1 MPEACTEDRERG
13 GRFARRSPHPPP
25 DEPITLDLI
34 EPRDADARPY
44 PTSRPPR
51 PTIRPRL
58 RPRRPPHEPIRHRLR
73 SRRRSSPH
81 HEGPSAVQR
90 LLKFLHTLGAIGFM
104 GSLAC
109 LLVLETTAPP
119 PTSLAAYAQARATM
133 AAIANWVFFPSFVL
147 TMVPGF
153 LSIAATRAFHSAG
166 WAWIKAASGIV
177 VYAGGLHVM
186 SPIGEQARLSAEA
199 LAGHLDPATLATTP
213 QAHTA
218 AMWMLMALA
227 TANVVLGIW
236 RGRLVR

>member
-1 MPEACTEDRERG
+1 M
-13 GRFARRSPHPPP
+13 
-25 DEPITLDLI
+25 
-34 EPRDADARPY
+34 
-44 PTSRPPR
+44 
-51 PTIRPRL
+51 
-58 RPRRPPHEPIRHRLR
+58 
-73 SRRRSSPH
+73 
-81 HEGPSAVQR
+81 QR

-119 PTSLAAYAQARATM
+119 PASLAAYAQARATM

-153 LSIAATRAFHSAG
+153 LSIAATRAFHTAG
-166 WAWIKAASGIV
+166 WAWIKAATGIV

-186 SPIGEQARLSAEA
+186 SPIGEQARLAADA
-199 LAGHLDPATLATTP
+199 LAGRLDPATLAATP
-213 QAHTA
+213 HTA
-218 AMWMLMALA
+218 TMWMLMALA